1 MVTILQSVLER
12 SCISQDKQG
21 CSVVTNSPQKFQCLE
36 SKVYFLFFA
45 EFSTDLEVSPGQPS
59 SIC

>member
-21 CSVVTNSPQKFQCLE
+21 FSVVTNSPQKFQCLE
-36 SKVYFLFFA
+36 SKVYFLFLQYP
-45 EFSTDLEVSPGQPS
+45 TDLEVSPGQPS
-59 SIC
+59 SNC